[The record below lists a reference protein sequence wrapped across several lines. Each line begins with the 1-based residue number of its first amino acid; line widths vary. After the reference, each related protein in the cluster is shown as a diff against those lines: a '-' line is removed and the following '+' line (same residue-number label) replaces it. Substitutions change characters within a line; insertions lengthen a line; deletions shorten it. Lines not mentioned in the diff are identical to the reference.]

1 MNKYGSDFKV
11 KGKTLIAYTGSSQ
24 FMIVPEGIERISKEF
39 ESKVQLQGITLPK
52 SLLCIE

>member
-24 FMIVPEGIERISKEF
+24 FMVVPEGIERI
-39 ESKVQLQGITLPK
+39 ITAIIWTKTLWF
-52 SLLCIE
+52 